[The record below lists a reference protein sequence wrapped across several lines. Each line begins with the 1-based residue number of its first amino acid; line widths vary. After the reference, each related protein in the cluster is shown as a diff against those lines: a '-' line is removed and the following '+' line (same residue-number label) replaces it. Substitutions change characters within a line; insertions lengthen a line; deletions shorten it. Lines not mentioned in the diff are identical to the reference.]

1 MLQDSSYTS
10 CALASQ
16 RLPIWNDNPVPVFDH
31 YFSNACEAC
40 PPFIRIDGFLCDP
53 QGFVSRTILHKYHR
67 SFAIVQQRFMRDRSY
82 TSDKFESEEPVQ
94 KEAQR
99 ACASCGRKEPAK
111 TWQVT

>member
-40 PPFIRIDGFLCDP
+40 PLFIRIDGFLCDP
-53 QGFVSRTILHKYHR
+53 QGSVSRTILHKYHR
-67 SFAIVQQRFMRDRSY
+67 SFAIVQQRFMRGGSY
-82 TSDKFESEEPVQ
+82 TSDEFDSEEPVQ
-94 KEAQR
+94 KEAHG
-99 ACASCGRKEPAK
+99 AYAACGRKDPARN
-111 TWQVT
+111 WQVT